1 MAGRV
6 FVASTGP
13 EDWKRSLLEPEKQWR
28 TGYSA
33 KTLAHCWE
41 DADGFPPEISRLFTE
56 SKFAQFQDIEL
67 LLAIPEYEVP
77 LPGGR
82 APSCSDVFVLAKGG
96 GQHIAIA
103 VEGKVGEPFSQTLDE
118 WFRNSSEGRKERF
131 AFLKEQLGLSEEP
144 PGTIRYQLL
153 HRTVSALLEAK
164 RFNAR
169 YAVMIVHSFSR
180 EEEWFEDYQA
190 FLNLLGLTGE
200 VNELRYVKDIDDVG
214 LFCGWVKGDVQYLSM

>member
-1 MAGRV
+1 MAGRI

-13 EDWKRSLLEPEKQWR
+13 EDWKRFLLEPEKQWR

-56 SKFAQFQDIEL
+56 SEFARFRDIEL
-67 LLAIPEYEVP
+67 LLAIPEYEVL

-103 VEGKVGEPFSQTLDE
+103 VEGKVGEPFGQTLDE
-118 WFRNSSEGRKERF
+118 WGIDNSEGRKERF
-131 AFLKEQLGLSEEP
+131 AFLKEQLGLSEDI
-144 PGTIRYQLL
+144 PGIIRYQLL

-164 RFNAR
+164 RFNALC
-169 YAVMIVHSFSR
+169 AVMIVHSFSP
-180 EEEWFEDYQA
+180 EDKWFDDYQS
-190 FLNLLGLTGE
+190 FLNLFDVTGGLNQLTFAAENRG
-200 VNELRYVKDIDDVG
+200 VHLY
-214 LFCGWVKGDVQYLSM
+214 CGWAKGDKKYLSL